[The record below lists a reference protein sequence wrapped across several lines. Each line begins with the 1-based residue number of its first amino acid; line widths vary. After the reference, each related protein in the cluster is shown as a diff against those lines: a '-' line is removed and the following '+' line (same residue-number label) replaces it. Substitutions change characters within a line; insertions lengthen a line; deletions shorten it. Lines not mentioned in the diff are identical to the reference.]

1 MGWGMTEAQADILDS
16 LSSPMTATGVAEDTG
31 RDLTE
36 VIDAI
41 AVLASMG
48 RIQQGDLQKP
58 LFLPTRS
65 TFVLQRGEW
74 RVRREGG
81 QHYDRALRVEGTRG
95 LLQRQGWTTVEQVA
109 ECAGVGREAA
119 RAYLCEV
126 GAVPVAEHGQ
136 TIWRVPVDVAAAV
149 R

>member
-1 MGWGMTEAQADILDS
+1 MLTPAQADILDS

-48 RIQQGDLQKP
+48 RIQQQP
-58 LFLPTRS
+58 VFLPTLS

-95 LLQRQGWTTVEQVA
+95 LLQRQGWTTVEQIA

-126 GAVPVAEHGQ
+126 GAVPVVEHGQ
-136 TIWRVPVDVAAAV
+136 TIWRVPL

>member
-1 MGWGMTEAQADILDS
+1 MTEAHADILDS
-16 LSSPMTATGVAEDTG
+16 LSSPMTAQGVAEDTG

-48 RIQQGDLQKP
+48 RIQQGD
-58 LFLPTRS
+58 
-65 TFVLQRGEW
+65 RGEW
-74 RVRREGG
+74 RVRRECG
-81 QHYDRALRVEGTRG
+81 QHYERALRVERTRG
-95 LLQRQGWTTVEQVA
+95 LIQRQGWTTVEQIA

-119 RAYLCEV
+119 RTYLCEA

-136 TIWRVPVDVAAAV
+136 TIWRAPVDVAATV

>member
-1 MGWGMTEAQADILDS
+1 MTPAQADILDS
-16 LSSPMTATGVAEDTG
+16 LTSPMTATGVAEDTG

-48 RIQQGDLQKP
+48 RIVQGA
-58 LFLPTRS
+58 
-65 TFVLQRGEW
+65 RGEW
-74 RVRREGG
+74 RARRKGG
-81 QHYDRALRVEGTRG
+81 RHYSRDLRVERTRS
-95 LLQRQGWTTVEQVA
+95 LLARQGWTTVEQIA

-119 RAYLCEV
+119 RMYLCEV
-126 GAVPVAEHGQ
+126 GAVPVVEHGQ
-136 TIWRVPVDVAAAV
+136 TIWRVPVDVAATV

>member
-1 MGWGMTEAQADILDS
+1 MRKAGLLTPAQADILDS

-48 RIQQGDLQKP
+48 RLQQGD
-58 LFLPTRS
+58 
-65 TFVLQRGEW
+65 RGEW
-74 RVRREGG
+74 RVRRKGG
-81 QHYDRALRVEGTRG
+81 QHYDRALRVERTRR
-95 LLQRQGWTTVEQVA
+95 LIQRQGWTTVEQIA
-109 ECAGVGREAA
+109 ECAGAGREAA
-119 RAYLCEV
+119 RTYLCEV
-126 GAVPVAEHGQ
+126 GAVPVVEHGQ
-136 TIWRVPVDVAAAV
+136 TIWRGPVDVAAAV

>member
-1 MGWGMTEAQADILDS
+1 MTPAQADILDS
-16 LSSPMTATGVAEDTG
+16 LTSPMTAQGVAEDTG

-41 AVLASMG
+41 AVIASMG
-48 RIQQGDLQKP
+48 RIQQGD
-58 LFLPTRS
+58 
-65 TFVLQRGEW
+65 RGEW

-81 QHYDRALRVEGTRG
+81 QHYDRALRVERTRG
-95 LLQRQGWTTVEQVA
+95 LIQRQGWTTVEQIA

-119 RAYLCEV
+119 RTYLCEV
-126 GAVPVAEHGQ
+126 GAVPVVEHGQ

>member
-48 RIQQGDLQKP
+48 RIQQGD
-58 LFLPTRS
+58 
-65 TFVLQRGEW
+65 RGEW

-81 QHYDRALRVEGTRG
+81 QHYDRALRVERTRG
-95 LLQRQGWTTVEQVA
+95 LIQRQGWTTVEQIA

-126 GAVPVAEHGQ
+126 GAVSTWSMGRRFGECRCAESRTRIVGQ
-136 TIWRVPVDVAAAV
+136 CRHWSASGEKQ
-149 R
+149 

>member
-1 MGWGMTEAQADILDS
+1 MTEAQADILDS

-48 RIQQGDLQKP
+48 RIQQGD
-58 LFLPTRS
+58 
-65 TFVLQRGEW
+65 RGEW
-74 RVRREGG
+74 RVRRKNG
-81 QHYDRALRVEGTRG
+81 QHYDRALRVERTRG
-95 LLQRQGWTTVEQVA
+95 LIQRQEWTTVEQIA

-119 RAYLCEV
+119 RTYLCEV

>member
-1 MGWGMTEAQADILDS
+1 MTEAHADILDS
-16 LSSPMTATGVAEDTG
+16 LSSPMTAQGVAEDTG

-41 AVLASMG
+41 AVIASMG
-48 RIQQGDLQKP
+48 RIQQGD
-58 LFLPTRS
+58 
-65 TFVLQRGEW
+65 RGEW

-81 QHYDRALRVEGTRG
+81 QHYERALRVERTRG
-95 LLQRQGWTTVEQVA
+95 LIQRQGWTTVEQIA

-119 RAYLCEV
+119 RTYLCEA

-136 TIWRVPVDVAAAV
+136 TIWRAPVDVAATV